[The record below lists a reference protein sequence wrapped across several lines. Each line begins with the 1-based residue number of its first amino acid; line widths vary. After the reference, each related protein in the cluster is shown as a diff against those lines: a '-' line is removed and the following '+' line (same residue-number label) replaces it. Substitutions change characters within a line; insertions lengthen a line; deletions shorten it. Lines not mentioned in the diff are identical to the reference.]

1 MKDIKINIDYKN
13 RNKYN
18 QNKTRII
25 ELLKNNY
32 DVINHKSYE
41 LPDGRVQLR
50 ISTR

>member
-1 MKDIKINIDYKN
+1 MENIKININYKN

-18 QNKTRII
+18 QDKTRII

-32 DVINHKSYE
+32 DVLNHKSFE

-50 ISTR
+50 ISAR